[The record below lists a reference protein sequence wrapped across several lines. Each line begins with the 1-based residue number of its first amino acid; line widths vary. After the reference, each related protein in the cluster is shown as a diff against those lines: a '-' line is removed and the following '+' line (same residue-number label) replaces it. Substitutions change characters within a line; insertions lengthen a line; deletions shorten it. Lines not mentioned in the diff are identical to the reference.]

1 MIRRPPRPTRTDTL
15 FPYTTLFR
23 SVLKNIGFTD
33 WAAVAANLLIS
44 IVGLAMTVVMALAVV
59 DRYGRRRP
67 LMWGALGMA
76 ASMAVLGGVFLSGET
91 AGPAGYAAVAAL
103 VAFQV
108 CFALSWGG
116 IVWIVIG
123 RMFPL
128 DRKSTSLNS
137 R

>member
-1 MIRRPPRPTRTDTL
+1 MNAGSYDAPI
-15 FPYTTLFR
+15 
-23 SVLKNIGFTD
+23 VLKNSGFAD
-33 WAAVAANLLIS
+33 WAAVAANRLMS
-44 IVGLAMTVVMALAVV
+44 IVCLAMTVVMALVVV

-116 IVWIVIG
+116 IAIG
-123 RMFPL
+123 RASC
-128 DRKSTSLNS
+128 RE
-137 R
+137 RVGQYG

>member
-1 MIRRPPRPTRTDTL
+1 
-15 FPYTTLFR
+15 
-23 SVLKNIGFTD
+23 
-33 WAAVAANLLIS
+33 
-44 IVGLAMTVVMALAVV
+44 MTVVMALVVV

-116 IVWIVIG
+116 IVWIVLG
-123 RMFPL
+123 EMFPL
-128 DRKSTSLNS
+128 RWRGTALGIAVVGKIG
-137 R
+137 RAHV